1 MPLFQYKAVS
11 RSGEVLEGMLD
22 APNSDG
28 AVLRLQEMGYIPIR
42 AEEASG
48 SRPAATTA
56 TVGLGALLTRR
67 NLTQNQIGVVTRE
80 IATLLKAGLPLD
92 RTLEILIELAENG
105 RIAEMLTRVRNEVRG
120 GASLSK
126 ALDQQ
131 KGVFSR
137 FYVNMIRAGEAGGS
151 LPGVLER
158 LADFMERSKALK
170 DSVTSA
176 LVYPVILL
184 VVAAFWVLILLIA
197 VVPRFKP
204 IFAQSGKALPFVTQ
218 MVIGTG
224 DFLRNWW
231 WLMLLVLAAFVWLV
245 ARRLQ
250 DPAVRYRWHRTL
262 LGLPLFGD
270 LAAKVEMTRFSRTLA
285 TLLAN
290 GVTLVGAL
298 SIVRDTM
305 GNLYLAEAVGNV
317 SRELKEG
324 RGLGKPMMESGRFPK
339 LATHMIMVGEET
351 GQLDEMLFQ
360 VAGVY
365 DREVESAIKR
375 LLALLEPLLILGL
388 GLIIAVVIFSILAA
402 MLTIYDLPM

>member
-11 RSGEVLEGMLD
+11 RAGEVMEGMLD

-48 SRPAATTA
+48 SRLSTTPAAG
-56 TVGLGALLTRR
+56 GLGGLFSRR
-67 NLTQNQIGVVTRE
+67 VLTQNQIGIVTRE

-92 RTLEILIELAENG
+92 RTLAILIELAENE
-105 RIAEMLTRVRNEVRG
+105 RIAEMLNRVRNEVRG
-120 GASLSK
+120 GSSLSK
-126 ALDQQ
+126 ALDSQ
-131 KGVFSR
+131 KVFSR
-137 FYVNMIRAGEAGGS
+137 FYVNMVRAGEAGGS

-184 VVAAFWVLILLIA
+184 VVAAGSVLILLIA

-218 MVIGTG
+218 VVVGTG

-231 WLMLLVLAAFVWLV
+231 WLMLMVIAAFVWFV
-245 ARRLQ
+245 ARRLN

-270 LAAKVEMTRFSRTLA
+270 LAAKVEMTRFARTLA

-375 LLALLEPLLILGL
+375 LLALMEPLLILGL

-402 MLTIYDLPM
+402 MLTIYDLPV

>member
-11 RSGEVLEGMLD
+11 RAGEVLEGVLD
-22 APNSDG
+22 AANSDG

-42 AEEASG
+42 AEETSG
-48 SRPAATTA
+48 SRASAPIGG
-56 TVGLGALLTRR
+56 GLGELLTRR
-67 NLTQNQIGVVTRE
+67 SLTQNQVGVVTRE

-92 RTLEILIELAENG
+92 RALEILIAVAENE
-105 RIAEMLTRVRNEVRG
+105 RIAEMLTKVRNEVRG

-126 ALDQQ
+126 ALDLQ

-137 FYVNMIRAGEAGGS
+137 FYVNMVRAGEAGGS

-184 VVAAFWVLILLIA
+184 VVAAFSVLILLVA

-231 WLMLLVLAAFVWLV
+231 WLMLLVLAAIVWLI

-270 LAAKVEMTRFSRTLA
+270 LAGKVEMTRFSRTLA

-351 GQLDEMLFQ
+351 GRLDEMLFQ

-375 LLALLEPLLILGL
+375 LLALLEPVLILGL

-402 MLTIYDLPM
+402 MLSIYDLPI

>member
-11 RSGEVLEGMLD
+11 RAGEVLEGVLD
-22 APNSDG
+22 AANSDG

-48 SRPAATTA
+48 SRASAPIGG
-56 TVGLGALLTRR
+56 GLRELLTRR
-67 NLTQNQIGVVTRE
+67 SLTQNQVGVVTRE

-92 RTLEILIELAENG
+92 RALEILIAVAENE
-105 RIAEMLTRVRNEVRG
+105 RIAEMLTKVRNEVRG

-126 ALDQQ
+126 ALDLQ

-137 FYVNMIRAGEAGGS
+137 FYVNMVRAGEAGGS

-184 VVAAFWVLILLIA
+184 VVAAFSVLILLVA

-231 WLMLLVLAAFVWLV
+231 WLMLLVLAAIVWLI

-250 DPAVRYRWHRTL
+250 DPAVRYRWHRAL

-270 LAAKVEMTRFSRTLA
+270 LAGKVEMTRFSRTLA

-351 GQLDEMLFQ
+351 GRLDEMLFQ

-375 LLALLEPLLILGL
+375 LLALLEPVLILGL

-402 MLTIYDLPM
+402 MLSIYDLPI